1 MKIPGLIYPGTPYPL
16 GATWD
21 GKGVNFALFSESAEK
36 VELCL
41 FDQASGAPEVSRVVL
56 TEQTANVWH
65 AYLPEARPG
74 LLYGYRVY
82 GPYDPAKGLR
92 FNPHKLLLD
101 PYAKA
106 VSGRVQWSDAMFGYV
121 PSGADDADL
130 HINEQDSAPGMP
142 KGIVI
147 EPGFSWGHDS
157 PLRIPW
163 RDTVIYEAHV
173 KGLTQL
179 HPDIPPDIRGTYAG
193 VAHESILRYLSK
205 LGVTAIELMPVHH
218 FVHDKRLVD
227 EGLKN
232 YWGYNSLSY
241 FALHPGYGETTSAG
255 RTVNEFKTMVR
266 TLHAHGFEVI
276 LDVVYNHTAEGN
288 HLGPTLSFRGIDN
301 PTYYRLTPGDERH
314 YMDFTGTG
322 NSLNMRSPMTLQLIM
337 DSLRYWV
344 TEMHVDGF
352 RFDLASTLA
361 RELHEVDRLSAFFD
375 MIHQDPI
382 ISQVK
387 LIAEPW
393 DLGDGGYQVGNFPVL
408 WTEWNGKYRDTVRRY
423 WRGDP
428 GQVGEL
434 GFRLTGSSDLYE
446 HSGRRPY
453 ASINFVTC
461 HDGFTLHDLVSY
473 NEKHNEAN
481 GEDNR
486 DGTTDNTSW
495 NSGAEGDTDDPAIL
509 DLRDRRAR
517 NFLATLVLSQGV
529 PMLLSGDEVNR
540 TQGGNNNAYCQDNE
554 ISWLSWDHDDRAK
567 AMLDWVER
575 MCAFRRAHPVL
586 RRRRFFQ
593 GRSIRGSDTRDII
606 WYRPDGQE
614 MTGDD
619 WGNAETRAFGFVL
632 SGEAADLVDER
643 GDVMHDHTIGV
654 IMNSSPD
661 PVTFTLPR
669 LPGRRRW
676 HVAFDTNDPS
686 IDDGHTLAQ
695 RTYPVESRS
704 LAVFVASE

>member
-1 MKIPGLIYPGTPYPL
+1 
-16 GATWD
+16 
-21 GKGVNFALFSESAEK
+21 
-36 VELCL
+36 
-41 FDQASGAPEVSRVVL
+41 
-56 TEQTANVWH
+56 
-65 AYLPEARPG
+65 
-74 LLYGYRVY
+74 
-82 GPYDPAKGLR
+82 
-92 FNPHKLLLD
+92 
-101 PYAKA
+101 
-106 VSGRVQWSDAMFGYV
+106 
-121 PSGADDADL
+121 
-130 HINEQDSAPGMP
+130 
-142 KGIVI
+142 
-147 EPGFSWGHDS
+147 
-157 PLRIPW
+157 
-163 RDTVIYEAHV
+163 
-173 KGLTQL
+173 
-179 HPDIPPDIRGTYAG
+179 
-193 VAHESILRYLSK
+193 
-205 LGVTAIELMPVHH
+205 
-218 FVHDKRLVD
+218 
-227 EGLKN
+227 
-232 YWGYNSLSY
+232 
-241 FALHPGYGETTSAG
+241 
-255 RTVNEFKTMVR
+255 
-266 TLHAHGFEVI
+266 
-276 LDVVYNHTAEGN
+276 
-288 HLGPTLSFRGIDN
+288 
-301 PTYYRLTPGDERH
+301 
-314 YMDFTGTG
+314 
-322 NSLNMRSPMTLQLIM
+322 
-337 DSLRYWV
+337 
-344 TEMHVDGF
+344 
-352 RFDLASTLA
+352 
-361 RELHEVDRLSAFFD
+361 
-375 MIHQDPI
+375 
-382 ISQVK
+382 
-387 LIAEPW
+387 
-393 DLGDGGYQVGNFPVL
+393 
-408 WTEWNGKYRDTVRRY
+408 VRRY

-461 HDGFTLHDLVSY
+461 HDGLTLHDLVSY

-632 SGEAADLVDER
+632 SGEAAYLVDER
-643 GDVMHDHTIGV
+643 GDVMRDHTIGV
-654 IMNSSPD
+654 IMNSRPD